1 MAGVG
6 QTHQQLTRWHDGVV
20 AVHVTETV
28 VIGRSTVG
36 HQHAGV
42 RCSIVHRTVAAA
54 DGGCGAEIAGGFT
67 AHKTCEADTIVASG
81 VSQAVKL
88 GIVVG
93 RDGEV
98 FFGDE
103 AAQARG
109 CSDAVVALHTA
120 VAAAAHTE
128 AAVGRD
134 GNGRCAVVFAGKGA
148 GLCQHQGVAI
158 DGTVDGAASQGGD
171 CRPVIRSAGHAG
183 AADRQCFSGDGDGC
197 VGRIE
202 HGQAVVAGQACGGTA
217 ATIGQGNGA
226 DVFAQGAHVSVVGC
240 SAAVT
245 QDLRAN
251 AAVHRD
257 VACEA
262 RGAIVG
268 FGSQQRDCLG
278 GDSRG
283 GCRLHGECVVGSL
296 CACQRQP

>member
-1 MAGVG
+1 MAGVS
-6 QTHQQLTRWHDGVV
+6 QAHQQLTRWHDGVV
-20 AVHVTETV
+20 AVHIVKAV
-28 VIGRSTVG
+28 VIGRSTAG
-36 HQHAGV
+36 HQHAAVGV
-42 RCSIVHRTVAAA
+42 GVIHRTVAAA
-54 DGGCGAEIAGGFT
+54 DGGCGAEVAGGFT
-67 AHKTCEADTIVASG
+67 THKTCEADTVVASG

-93 RDGEV
+93 RDGER

-109 CSDAVVALHTA
+109 CNDAVVALHTA

-128 AAVGRD
+128 SAAGSD
-134 GNGRCAVVFAGKGA
+134 CNGRCAVVFAGKGA

-158 DGTVDGAASQGGD
+158 DGTVDGATSQGGD
-171 CRPVIRSAGHAG
+171 CCPVIRSAGHAG

-217 ATIGQGNGA
+217 ATIGQRNGA
-226 DVFAQGAHVSVVGC
+226 DVFAQGAHVCVVGC
-240 SAAVT
+240 SAAVS
-245 QDLRAN
+245 QDLSAHES
-251 AAVHRD
+251 VHRD

-268 FGSQQRDCLG
+268 FGSQQRHCLG

-283 GCRLHGECVVGSL
+283 GCRLHSECVVGSL